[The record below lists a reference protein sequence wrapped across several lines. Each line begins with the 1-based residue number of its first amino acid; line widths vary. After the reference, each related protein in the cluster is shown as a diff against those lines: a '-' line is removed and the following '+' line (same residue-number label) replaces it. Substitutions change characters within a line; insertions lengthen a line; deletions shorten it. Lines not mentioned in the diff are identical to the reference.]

1 MKSLALLSLLVSTL
15 FSAGAADIQDGQ
27 TGVLMV
33 LPPQRTDTGLK
44 RIPDADHPFIA
55 PGPNDQ
61 RGPCRSYMQLRS
73 AMNVL
78 ANHGYISRNGITSFE
93 EIIRATGEGFN
104 VDGAGLAAL
113 NILTRGNPFVNKIS
127 IGGVSPLV
135 PPLPFKIDGPVT
147 QGIAKHGRVEGDGS
161 MTRSDAFIG
170 DNRNF
175 NQTLWDG
182 DLEQLAKFGDDG
194 PDGPHTVFNLETLV
208 ELKRQ
213 NFESDQALDP
223 KFTLP
228 PRRLNG
234 AYGKLTGRFISC
246 LKLLNVLQLVPV
258 SF

>member
-33 LPPQRTDTGLK
+33 LPPIPTETGLK

-61 RGPCRSYMQLRS
+61 RGPCP

-93 EIIRATGEGFN
+93 ELIAGMEEGFN
-104 VDGAGLAAL
+104 FNRDAASGLAAL

-127 IGGVSPLV
+127 VGGVSPLV
-135 PPLPFKIDGPVT
+135 PPLPFKSDGPVT
-147 QGIAKHGRVEGDGS
+147 QGIARHGRVEGDGS
-161 MTRSDAFIG
+161 MTRSDVFIG

-182 DLEQLAKFGDDG
+182 DLEQLATFGDDG
-194 PDGPHTVFNLETLV
+194 PDGPHTVFNLKTLV
-208 ELKRQ
+208 ELKRR

-223 KFTLP
+223 NFALP
-228 PRRLNG
+228 RRRLNG
-234 AYGKLTGRFISC
+234 AYAAASLILSAFANGMKLI
-246 LKLLNVLQLVPV
+246 
-258 SF
+258 